1 MKKFSQED
9 INKALS
15 KVMHPEIRYSLV
27 DLGLI
32 KEVVVE
38 ENMVSLI
45 LNLPFLEIPIK
56 DYLIQIIKETLI
68 NLGKDVEVE
77 IKLGQMNQR
86 ERDEFMKKAKEGWKF

>member
-1 MKKFSQED
+1 MRKFSQAD
-9 INKALS
+9 INQALS

-27 DLGLI
+27 DLGII
-32 KEVVVE
+32 KEVVAE

-56 DYLIQIIKETLI
+56 DYLIQIIKEALT
-68 NLGKDVEVE
+68 NLDKDVKVE
-77 IKLGQMNQR
+77 IKLEQMNQR